1 MCVTAIFPLLIETR
15 IRSISRA
22 AIQADATHTHSE
34 NILPE
39 KLPGNLVV
47 VV

>member
-15 IRSISRA
+15 IRSINIA
-22 AIQADATHTHSE
+22 AIQAHIAYIRSE